1 MNDIFR
7 KEGDLMKDTGVSVN
21 RGMTLAPAKVV
32 PPWPVFSDEK
42 REFHTPKERQ
52 FASVQNAV
60 ASLSAFYTESA
71 NTFYAIGD
79 NTRGDIMMVHNAM
92 LHDASLQEEIHQQ
105 ILENYALESAVL
117 RAFRKYSA
125 ALSEI
130 DNEYLAQRAA
140 DLDDVAARLIC
151 TILGREFPDIQLDDH
166 PTVVIAGD
174 VPPSVMAG
182 LRTAQVAG
190 IVLTSGGKTC
200 HSAIIAA
207 GLGVPVVAG
216 CESAQKLVKDGEP
229 VFLDANSGELH
240 WELTD
245 EQVSSFTL
253 MAQRNDR
260 HLQALT
266 ALVGQDTVTADG
278 TAVSLYANG
287 QDTFSCEEIEKSGSD
302 GIGLFRT
309 EFLFLNR
316 RVPPNE
322 EEQFFLYKSVIQSMN
337 GKEVT
342 FRTLDMGGDKIIPC
356 FPTEEEAN
364 PFLGYRAIR
373 MYLDR
378 KDVFTPQIRA
388 ILRASAFGK
397 ARIMFPMISNAEEFL
412 SAKGHILSIQ
422 KELREQGIA
431 FDENIPIGTMI
442 EVPSAAVNAD
452 ILADLADFV
461 SIGTNDLTQY
471 TLAVDR
477 MNMAVSY
484 LYNHFDPAVLRLIRY
499 TLRSADQLGKPCS
512 VCGEMAAD
520 PLAIPLL
527 LGMGLRK
534 LSVGANALLRTRKLI
549 SLCDIPSCEALARDI
564 SKATTAKEVVSAI
577 QKWIP
582 ESYTEWII

>member
-1 MNDIFR
+1 
-7 KEGDLMKDTGVSVN
+7 MKALGVPVN
-21 RGMTLAPAKVV
+21 RGMTIAPAKVV
-32 PPWPVFSDEK
+32 PPWPVFSDDKHEYD
-42 REFHTPKERQ
+42 TPKERQ
-52 FASVQNAV
+52 IASVQNAV
-60 ASLSAFYTESA
+60 ASLGAFYTESA
-71 NTFYAIGD
+71 NSFYAIGD

-92 LHDASLQEEIHQQ
+92 LHDASLQEEIQRE
-105 ILENYALESAVL
+105 IRNNYAPESAVL
-117 RAFRKYSA
+117 RAFRKYSI

-151 TILGREFPDIQLDDH
+151 TILGREFPEIQLDDH

-216 CESAQKLVKDGEP
+216 CEEAQQQVKDGES
-229 VFLDANSGELH
+229 VFLDANNGELH
-240 WELTD
+240 WELSE
-245 EQVSSFTL
+245 EQVQTFTE
-253 MAQRNDR
+253 MALRNNR
-260 HLQALT
+260 HLQALQT
-266 ALVGQDTVTADG
+266 LIGQPTQTADG
-278 TAVSLYANG
+278 TVISLYANG
-287 QDTFSCEEIEKSGSD
+287 QDTFSCEEIEKAGSD

-316 RVPPNE
+316 RVPPTE
-322 EEQFFLYKSVIQSMN
+322 EEQFFLYKSVVQSMN

-356 FPTEEEAN
+356 FPIEEEAN

-373 MYLDR
+373 IYLDR

-412 SAKGHILSIQ
+412 AAKDHILTIQ
-422 KELREQGIA
+422 KELEEQGIP
-431 FDENIPIGTMI
+431 FDKNIPIGTMI

-452 ILADLADFV
+452 ILAGLADFV

-499 TLRSADQLGKPCS
+499 TLTSADALGKPCS

-534 LSVGANALLRTRKLI
+534 LSVGANALLRCRKLI
-549 SLCDIPSCEALARDI
+549 SLCDMDSCRALARDI
-564 SKATTAKEVVSAI
+564 MKATTAKEVVSAI
-577 QKWIP
+577 SQWIP
-582 ESYTEWII
+582 EAYAEWIV